1 VSHTFLNSYF
11 QMAGIADDLEPRSA
25 DDMEQVLKVYSTPQ
39 PKVSNAELFD
49 VLGLSIVSRLQGVT
63 L

>member
-1 VSHTFLNSYF
+1 
-11 QMAGIADDLEPRSA
+11 MAGIADDLEPRSA